1 MRFVLLI
8 WLLTAGL
15 SSATLLP
22 APALAQVVCS
32 GHKLLSSPRPESSC
46 SSIKP
51 RIYPSPDGAL
61 RALVLPRRY
70 QPLRHAGYGKPR
82 RDPDQQR
89 RYRDLE
95 GLLVAARHQLLLC
108 RQCKMVAGF
117 AILCLQHGVIGWSFA
132 LVIPDDGVQPG
143 EETHRWIERHDRW
156 GSRRFRRIS
165 ALPARIR
172 SWLRRGKR
180 PAHWTTRFQSQSISR
195 MRSASCRLSMYSQ
208 IWSCEWCDVRPW
220 RYNACFAAAQN
231 LVDAFGCVGNY
242 CSLLTSTG
250 AVGCG
255 EIPPVKQQRG
265 AGI

>member
-51 RIYPSPDGAL
+51 RISPSPDGAL
-61 RALVLPRRY
+61 RARARAARRY
-70 QPLRHAGYGKPR
+70 QPLRHARYGKPR

-95 GLLVAARHQLLLC
+95 GLLVAARHQRLLC

-156 GSRRFRRIS
+156 EADAFAGFPLCRRAYAHGSDVENARLTGRQDSSHSRSRGCVRQAAGFPCTHKSGPANGAMSAPGGTTRTSLPRRIWS
-165 ALPARIR
+165 TLF
-172 SWLRRGKR
+172 G
-180 PAHWTTRFQSQSISR
+180 
-195 MRSASCRLSMYSQ
+195 ASET
-208 IWSCEWCDVRPW
+208 IVV
-220 RYNACFAAAQN
+220 F
-231 LVDAFGCVGNY
+231 
-242 CSLLTSTG
+242 
-250 AVGCG
+250 
-255 EIPPVKQQRG
+255 
-265 AGI
+265 